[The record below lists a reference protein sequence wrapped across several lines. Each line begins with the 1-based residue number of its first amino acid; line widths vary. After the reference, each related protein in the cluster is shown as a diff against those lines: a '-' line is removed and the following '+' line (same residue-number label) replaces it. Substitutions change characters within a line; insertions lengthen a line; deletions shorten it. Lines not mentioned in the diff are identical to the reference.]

1 MLRKIF
7 AIFISRIVGKSPVYD
22 LICQNIVLG
31 PPFHFEPPVLSR
43 GGSGSRNSIY
53 QSISIKPFKQTKSMS
68 VSKAMIA
75 LKKSLINIFFLAIC
89 LISIYTKI
97 ISRKNKNQCL
107 LGNKL

>member
-1 MLRKIF
+1 
-7 AIFISRIVGKSPVYD
+7 
-22 LICQNIVLG
+22 
-31 PPFHFEPPVLSR
+31 
-43 GGSGSRNSIY
+43 
-53 QSISIKPFKQTKSMS
+53 MS

>member
-43 GGSGSRNSIY
+43 GGSGSR
-53 QSISIKPFKQTKSMS
+53 ISTID
-68 VSKAMIA
+68 AI
-75 LKKSLINIFFLAIC
+75 LIDNFQVHITQ
-89 LISIYTKI
+89 Y
-97 ISRKNKNQCL
+97 
-107 LGNKL
+107 